1 MIFRNLFYSFSILLL
16 LSFTVKADEFN
27 RQDISTLTIE
37 DIGRFKHVVFMKI
50 TTNSIIIPHGFC
62 TDKQC
67 PKDGQEIQYLG
78 HHDIFKFVPEIYL
91 TGSNF
96 IRPIEYDGGWGGTKT
111 EICFVNGRCLLRKYG
126 KPYNEE
132 VEVFNT
138 LLNQILSG
146 KSEYQ
151 FHPKT
156 TSPMPKVI
164 FDKKNLK
171 SINLYQ
177 LIPYPFTEVL
187 LYTITADSIIEHSV
201 KRCAL
206 MNDKIRCGIK
216 SANIQY
222 QDKHNIFNS
231 FPTLFL
237 SGSNFIDPREYSR
250 ENNFRNPFKVNK
262 IEACFADGHCNIW
275 STSVAE
281 SYNDDE
287 TRKFINKIKQ
297 FNSDITKIKINR
309 IM

>member
-1 MIFRNLFYSFSILLL
+1 MNFKHFFYNFFILLL
-16 LSFTVKADEFN
+16 LSFSSKAN
-27 RQDISTLTIE
+27 IPSRQDISTFTIE
-37 DIGRFKHVVFMKI
+37 HLSDFESSLFIKI

-62 TDKQC
+62 KDKQC
-67 PKDGQEIQYLG
+67 PKEGQEIQYLG

-96 IRPIEYDGGWGGTKT
+96 VHPIEYHSSGGTKT
-111 EICFVNGRCLLRKYG
+111 EICFVNGRCFLRTSYG
-126 KPYNEE
+126 EPYNEE
-132 VEVFNT
+132 VEVFDT

-222 QDKHNIFNS
+222 QDKYNIFNS